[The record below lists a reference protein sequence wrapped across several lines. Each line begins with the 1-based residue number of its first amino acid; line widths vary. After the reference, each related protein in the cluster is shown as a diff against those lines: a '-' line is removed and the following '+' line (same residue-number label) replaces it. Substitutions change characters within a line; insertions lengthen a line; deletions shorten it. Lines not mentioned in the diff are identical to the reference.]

1 MTNLSLSDRYKIIP
15 ENFQSPVMNT
25 RTLAKKA
32 LKEQIALAAYKLFQN
47 NGYDKTTVEAIA
59 IATGMS
65 TRTFFRYFPTKEDV
79 LMEQTNTFREHFI
92 EGFMEQLESEDIW
105 DAMKNLLSEYAL
117 NCPNRQERDIQ
128 AFIRATPALVKRQFE
143 IFEGLLSEATD
154 WYVSQHPNAFSWH
167 TVNALIRS
175 AFSCL
180 QAIQSGQ
187 PGKKSYTD
195 FIDLMTE
202 MKPVMLARSN

>member
-1 MTNLSLSDRYKIIP
+1 
-15 ENFQSPVMNT
+15 MNT

-32 LKEQIALAAYKLFQN
+32 LKEQIALVAYELFQK

-59 IATGMS
+59 SATGMS

-92 EGFMEQLESEDIW
+92 DGFMKQLESEDIW
-105 DAMKNLLSEYAL
+105 DAMKNLLSGYAL
-117 NCPNRQERDIQ
+117 NCASSQERNIQ
-128 AFIRATPALVKRQFE
+128 AFVRATPALVTRQFE

-154 WYVSQHPNAFSWH
+154 WYVSQRRNDLSWY
-167 TVNALIRS
+167 TVNAIIRS

-180 QAIQSGQ
+180 QALQGRQ
-187 PGKKSYTD
+187 PEKISSQE
-195 FIDLMTE
+195 FHDLMTE
-202 MKPVMLARSN
+202 MRPVMLTRPH

>member
-1 MTNLSLSDRYKIIP
+1 
-15 ENFQSPVMNT
+15 MNT

-32 LKEQIALAAYKLFQN
+32 LKEQIALAAYDLFQK

-79 LMEQTNTFREHFI
+79 LMEQTNKFREHFI
-92 EGFMEQLESEDIW
+92 EGFMKQLESEDIW

-117 NCPNRQERDIQ
+117 NCASSQESDIQ
-128 AFIRATPALVKRQFE
+128 AFIRATPALVTRQFE

-154 WYVSQHPNAFSWH
+154 WYVSQHNDSLSWH

-180 QAIQSGQ
+180 QAFQGRQ
-187 PGKKSYTD
+187 PEKISYTA
-195 FIDLMTE
+195 FSDLMME
-202 MKPVMLARSN
+202 MKPVLLTRSH

>member
-1 MTNLSLSDRYKIIP
+1 
-15 ENFQSPVMNT
+15 MNT

-32 LKEQIALAAYKLFQN
+32 LKEQIALAAYELFQK

-92 EGFMEQLESEDIW
+92 EGFMKQLESEDIW

-117 NCPNRQERDIQ
+117 NCASRQERDIQ
-128 AFIRATPALVKRQFE
+128 AFIRATPALVTRQFE

-180 QAIQSGQ
+180 QAIQGGQ
-187 PGKKSYTD
+187 PGKKSHKA
-195 FIDLMTE
+195 FNDLMTE
-202 MKPVMLARSN
+202 MKPVMLTRIH

>member
-1 MTNLSLSDRYKIIP
+1 
-15 ENFQSPVMNT
+15 MNT

-32 LKEQIALAAYKLFQN
+32 LKEQIALAAYELFQK

-59 IATGMS
+59 SSTGMS

-79 LMEQTNTFREHFI
+79 LMERTYTFRERFI

-117 NCPNRQERDIQ
+117 NCAGSQESDIQ
-128 AFIRATPALVKRQFE
+128 AFIRATPALVTRQFE

-154 WYVSQHPNAFSWH
+154 WYVSQHNNSLSWQ

-180 QAIQSGQ
+180 QAFQGRQ
-187 PGKKSYTD
+187 PEKISYTA
-195 FIDLMTE
+195 FNDLMTE
-202 MKPVMLARSN
+202 MKPVLLTRSH